1 MRNAHAAARSAE
13 RSQVSGDEAVTP
25 RPHDAPGVQSA
36 ASTVKHRIED
46 RAPRSVMAVLRRW
59 ETLLLVLLVLVFI
72 AGSLVL
78 PNFLDADNLADST
91 FNFSEKALIALPIA
105 LLVIVREID
114 ISVAGILAVS
124 SVAMGWANVHGVPA
138 AGLVAVGIGVG
149 GLCGTL
155 NAVLVTRFS
164 IPSIVVTIGTMS
176 LFRGIALVVLGDQA
190 YTSYPTSLGDW
201 GQGYFFGMIPRSF
214 VILLACAALYAA
226 VLHGSATGRR
236 LFAIGSNPQA
246 ARYSGIAV
254 DRYRFA
260 LFVLAG
266 LMSGLAAVLLTG
278 RIGSTRPN
286 IALGWELEAITMV
299 ILGGVSI
306 AGGSGTIAGV
316 MLAVLTL
323 GLVTYGLG
331 LANVPGILM
340 TIVIGALLLVTIT
353 VPALLR
359 ASGTARRR

>member
-1 MRNAHAAARSAE
+1 MSA
-13 RSQVSGDEAVTP
+13 VA
-25 RPHDAPGVQSA
+25 
-36 ASTVKHRIED
+36 TVKHRIED
-46 RAPRSVMAVLRRW
+46 RGPRGLGPWLRRW
-59 ETLLLVLLVLVFI
+59 EALLAGLLLLVLLVGG
-72 AGSLVL
+72 ATQK
-78 PNFLDADNLADST
+78 NFLDPYNLADST

-105 LLVIVREID
+105 LLIIVREID
-114 ISVAGILAVS
+114 ISVAGILAVA
-124 SVAMGWANVHGVPA
+124 SVAMGWANQHGVPA
-138 AGLVAVGIGVG
+138 AGLAAVGVVVG
-149 GLCGTL
+149 AACGTL
-155 NAVLVTRFS
+155 NAVLVTRFA

-190 YTSYPTSLGDW
+190 YTGYPEALGEW
-201 GQGYFFGMIPRSF
+201 GQGYFFGAVPRSF
-214 VILLACAALYAA
+214 VILLACAALFAA
-226 VLHGSATGRR
+226 VLHGSAWGRR
-236 LFAIGSNPQA
+236 IFAIGSNPMA
-246 ARYSGIAV
+246 ARFSGIRV

-260 LFVLAG
+260 LFVLTG

-306 AGGSGTIAGV
+306 AGGSGTIGGV

-323 GLVTYGLG
+323 GMVTYGLG

-359 ASGTARRR
+359 LGTPAKKH